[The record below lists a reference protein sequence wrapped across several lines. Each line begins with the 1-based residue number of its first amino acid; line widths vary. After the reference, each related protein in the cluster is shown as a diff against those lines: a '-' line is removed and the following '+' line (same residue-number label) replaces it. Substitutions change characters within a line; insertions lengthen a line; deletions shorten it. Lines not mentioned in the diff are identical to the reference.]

1 MTNETVTKSQRF
13 YCVSLTPDI
22 CKTPVGSSTPPLPY
36 TVIGEFSKAINASPN
51 VKSHSEPVILHQRST
66 IPTVSGDAAGRAG
79 GVKSGTVGKQVDTLE
94 SSSSH
99 RANGAELVQVGRQVW
114 MNSRNTVGK
123 IYERGGEAARP
134 TLSSLSATIR
144 QLAQDYKE
152 HGSKELHG
160 AASDVTEAGGTIL
173 AGSAVVAVA
182 GVAVAATG
190 VGAPVAAG
198 METAAA
204 VGTAA
209 GGITVASGAAME
221 ASATVLDQAADY
233 VLTGKTPDVINT
245 AMAIGINAAENIAVN
260 AVLRRIPGGRWFA
273 KKISK
278 KIREKLVGKKP
289 EKAPHLGK
297 PPPKS
302 GGDDGK
308 SRGKKEPKSEPPSDC
323 CPKDSGPAGKPVKGR
338 KPVHFGTGQEVLYQT
353 DFSLE
358 RNSARGLPIVW
369 TRCYRSGSE
378 CGDWGLLGA
387 RWATPYTTSLSVC
400 EQGIVYHD
408 DTGRALRLPALAP
421 GAMFDSRKEGFT
433 LQRDDQDSFT
443 LLWRD
448 GNRDRFSRAGNSCL
462 PHGFNGVNAML
473 APAAPVLAE
482 RFVLVR
488 FEQRDGHGVSI
499 DYLPDALPG
508 TPVLRL
514 RSDDGS
520 VLEAICGEQ
529 QADEPPRIERIEEL
543 GDDGSRLCHVRY
555 DYASEAA
562 TTPVSGPRR
571 YNLVRQSNLAGDS
584 RSYSYQHHLL
594 TACTSYTGF
603 AYALEWISL
612 DALRASWR
620 GLAHDQNYPI
630 TLDNSYQARATL
642 TRALDGSELIRI
654 DYIDPDTTRVAENG
668 GVLEYTFDANWLAT
682 EVRRIND
689 INDGAS
695 ATSLGRRE
703 WDRDGMLLAEID
715 ANGAATRHVYDQQ
728 GNLVSSVDAL
738 GNRYSIDYDEHN
750 QPVLITDALGHGNRR
765 SYDDSSRLLTQTD
778 VLGHTTSYR
787 YDAHGQLVEVIDAK
801 GGHQHLQYNGKGQLV
816 RHTDCSGYSSRY
828 HYDRQGRLSAVFDAL
843 EHATHYAYDVLG
855 RLTSIKGGD
864 GDGEQFEYDADGN
877 LLVHLDAA
885 GHATRY
891 QYNGQGLPVQ
901 RTDAIG
907 QVLRYRY
914 DGALQLVELVNA
926 KGESYTLTY
935 HAEGWLAS
943 ETGFDGKLTEYTYDQ
958 AGNLRASQSGKQRT
972 ELVHDV
978 LKRLVAKTTA
988 DGITR
993 YAYDCLSRLIAVSS
1007 PQAEQRYLHD
1017 ARGQLIEER
1026 SACFLQTLPAP
1037 GRMPNAPRQPDASF
1051 IMTHAYDELGNRIQ
1065 TVLPNGRR
1073 IDILRYGAGH
1083 WHGMLWHGRTV
1094 VDVERDSL
1102 HREKLRRLGNS
1113 GLTATRQYDR
1123 QQRLAR
1129 MTLARGPDAP
1139 SPLRERRFDYDAA
1152 GNLTTII
1159 QTGNTPSGPLG
1170 NLHYTYDPIGQ
1181 LLSAVQPGLVERFAF
1196 DPAGNMIA
1204 PASDGT
1210 LSAVKG
1216 DRLEQF
1222 GDIRYDYDEQGNTI
1236 RKRVQPPGR
1245 EVSWSDLQLQYDA
1258 ENRISFATRKEG
1270 RTRHHAQY
1278 FYDAFSRR
1286 IAKRV
1291 AVEQWGNRQDISTD
1305 QPLNSS
1311 SATTLFVW
1319 DGDVLAQELTLQG
1332 TVSYIYEPD
1341 SFVPIV
1347 RIASEGGYHGTQKT
1361 LHLSHRRAWNLPIKQ
1376 SNIELQAATVTEE
1389 MDGAAVHQLALQN
1402 IEKKTSQT
1410 TTQDQILYYNCDHL
1424 GTPHE
1429 VLNKQG
1435 EMIWKARYNAW
1446 GAISEIEE
1454 NRIFQPLR
1462 FQGQYEDIETG
1473 IFYNR
1478 YRYYDASCAIFFSQ
1492 DPIGLLGG
1500 INNYAY
1506 CLAPTSWVDPL
1517 GLSPKC
1523 PKNSPCNPCIGK
1535 RPDLEAMAMQG
1546 TSNYPNNPYAFVD
1559 SYKNMV
1565 LKKGT
1570 ILYSLTPGSAPGFG
1584 VTNHTLIKAA
1594 GNVVRYH
1601 DLTQVTAGKDSNGN
1615 PRAMRKQV
1623 QAYRVNE
1630 DICVAKGEA
1639 LANKQFGAGGATQYY
1654 VSPTD
1659 IGKLTPGKK
1668 RNI

>member
-1 MTNETVTKSQRF
+1 MSNETVTKSPRF

-51 VKSHSEPVILHQRST
+51 VKSHSDPVILHQRST
-66 IPTVSGDAAGRAG
+66 IPTVSGDAAGKAG
-79 GVKSGTVGKQVDTLE
+79 GIKSGTVGKQVDTLE
-94 SSSSH
+94 ASSSH

-134 TLSSLSATIR
+134 TLSSLSAIIR
-144 QLAQDYKE
+144 QLAQDYKQ

-160 AASDVTEAGGTIL
+160 AAAEVTEAGGTIL

-190 VGAPVAAG
+190 VGAPIAAG

-245 AMAIGINAAENIAVN
+245 AMAIGTNAAENIVVN
-260 AVLRRIPGGRWFA
+260 TVLRRIPGGRWFG

-289 EKAPHLGK
+289 EKTPLLDK

-323 CPKDSGPAGKPVKGR
+323 CPKDSGPAKKPVKGR
-338 KPVHFGTGQEVLYQT
+338 KPVHFGTGQEVLTQT
-353 DFSLE
+353 DFALE
-358 RNSARGLPIVW
+358 RSSARPLPIIW

-400 EQGIVYHD
+400 EQGTLYHD
-408 DTGRALRLPALAP
+408 DTGRALRLPVLAP

-433 LQRDDQDSFT
+433 LQRDDQDNFT

-448 GNRDRFSRAGNSCL
+448 GSRDRFRRAGNSCL
-462 PHGFNGVNAML
+462 PHGFHGVNAML

-482 RFVLVR
+482 RFVLAR
-488 FEQRDGHGVSI
+488 SEQRDGHGVSI

-508 TPVLRL
+508 APVLRL

-529 QADEPPRIERIEEL
+529 QAGEAPRIERIEEL
-543 GDDGSRLCHVRY
+543 CDDGNRLCHVRY

-562 TTPVSGPRR
+562 TTPVPEPRR
-571 YNLVRQSNLAGDS
+571 HNLIRQSNLAGDS
-584 RSYSYQHHLL
+584 RSYSYHHHLL

-603 AYALEWISL
+603 AWALEWISL
-612 DALRASWR
+612 DALRVSWR
-620 GLAHDQNYPI
+620 GHVPDEQVLRESYPI

-642 TRALDGSELIRI
+642 TRALDGSETTRI
-654 DYIDPDTTRVAENG
+654 DYIDPDTSRVSENG
-668 GVLEYTFDANWLAT
+668 GVLEYTFDANWLVT

-715 ANGAATRHVYDQQ
+715 ANGAATRHAYDQQ

-738 GNRYSIDYDEHN
+738 GNHYSVGYDQHN
-750 QPVLITDALGHGNRR
+750 QPVIITDALGHSSHR
-765 SYDDSSRLLTQTD
+765 SYDDSGRLLTETD

-787 YDAHGQLVEVIDAK
+787 HDAQGQLIEVIDAK

-828 HYDRQGRLSAVFDAL
+828 HYDRQGRLSAVFDAQ
-843 EHATHYAYDVLG
+843 EHATHYGYDALG
-855 RLTSIKGGD
+855 RVTSITGA
-864 GDGEQFEYDADGN
+864 DGEGQQFCYDADGN
-877 LLVHLDAA
+877 LLVHLDTA

-914 DGALQLVELVNA
+914 DSALQLVELINA
-926 KGESYTLTY
+926 KGESYHLSY
-935 HAEGWLAS
+935 HAQGWLAS
-943 ETGFDGKLTEYTYDQ
+943 ETGFDGKLTEYSYDR
-958 AGNLRASQSGKQRT
+958 AGNLTASQSGSQRT
-972 ELVHDV
+972 DLSHDA
-978 LKRLVAKTTA
+978 LGRLTAKTTA

-993 YAYDCLSRLIAVSS
+993 YAHDGMGRLIAVSS
-1007 PQAEQRYLHD
+1007 PQAEQRYRHD
-1017 ARGQLIEER
+1017 ARGQLIEEH

-1037 GRMPNAPRQPDASF
+1037 GRMPNAPRLPDASF
-1051 IMTHAYDELGNRIQ
+1051 VMTHAYDELGNRIQ

-1073 IDILRYGAGH
+1073 IDTLRYGSGH
-1083 WHGMLWHGRTV
+1083 WHGVLWHGRTV

-1102 HREKLRRLGNS
+1102 HREKLRRLGSS
-1113 GLTATRQYDR
+1113 GLIATRHYDR

-1129 MTLARGPDAP
+1129 MTLARGLDAP
-1139 SPLRERRFDYDAA
+1139 SPLRERRFDYDAS
-1152 GNLTTII
+1152 GNLTTIA
-1159 QTGNTPSGPLG
+1159 QTGQTPNGTLG
-1170 NLHYTYDPIGQ
+1170 NLHYTYDPLGQ

-1196 DPAGNMIA
+1196 DPAGNMVV
-1204 PASDGT
+1204 PASDG
-1210 LSAVKG
+1210 AMPIIKG

-1222 GDIRYDYDEQGNTI
+1222 GDIRYDYDEQGNTV
-1236 RKRVQPPGR
+1236 RKRKQPPGR
-1245 EVSWSDLQLQYDA
+1245 EASWSDLQLQYDA
-1258 ENRISFATRKEG
+1258 ENRISQTCKTDHLTRY
-1270 RTRHHAQY
+1270 RAQY
-1278 FYDAFSRR
+1278 FYDAYSRR

-1291 AVEQWGNRQDISTD
+1291 QHEQWSNKQNLATD
-1305 QPLNSS
+1305 
-1311 SATTLFVW
+1311 SAATDTMTTTFFVW
-1319 DGDVLAQELTLQG
+1319 DGDAMVQELSQHETI
-1332 TVSYIYEPD
+1332 TYVYEPD
-1341 SFVPIV
+1341 SFVPL
-1347 RIASEGGYHGTQKT
+1347 ASVMSTT
-1361 LHLSHRRAWNLPIKQ
+1361 PLLINTIP
-1376 SNIELQAATVTEE
+1376 LQAVEISNSSCNVKIA
-1389 MDGAAVHQLALQN
+1389 DKQLESTSKKFSKDALPPQ
-1402 IEKKTSQT
+1402 ESQA
-1410 TTQDQILYYNCDHL
+1410 QLWANDSISHYNCDHL
-1424 GTPHE
+1424 GTPRE
-1429 VLNKQG
+1429 LLDDRG
-1435 EMIWKARYNAW
+1435 ALIWAARYNAW
-1446 GAISEIEE
+1446 GGLTKVDFEI
-1454 NRIFQPLR
+1454 NFQALR
-1462 FQGQYEDIETG
+1462 FQGQYQDKETG
-1473 IFYNR
+1473 LHYNYSRFYDFETGK
-1478 YRYYDASCAIFFSQ
+1478 YLTQ
-1492 DPIGLLGG
+1492 DLMGLSGG
-1500 INNYAY
+1500 INIYRYGEGNPVSNIDPKGYAAGRLPPQPKPKPGIPQKPIPEQVPPPPPGRPSCDVVFKL
-1506 CLAPTSWVDPL
+1506 CLAACV
-1517 GLSPKC
+1517 KRC
-1523 PKNSPCNPCIGK
+1523 PGPAIFKVGVCGTGCLVFFLTCKNSS
-1535 RPDLEAMAMQG
+1535 D
-1546 TSNYPNNPYAFVD
+1546 
-1559 SYKNMV
+1559 
-1565 LKKGT
+1565 
-1570 ILYSLTPGSAPGFG
+1570 
-1584 VTNHTLIKAA
+1584 
-1594 GNVVRYH
+1594 
-1601 DLTQVTAGKDSNGN
+1601 
-1615 PRAMRKQV
+1615 
-1623 QAYRVNE
+1623 
-1630 DICVAKGEA
+1630 
-1639 LANKQFGAGGATQYY
+1639 
-1654 VSPTD
+1654 
-1659 IGKLTPGKK
+1659 
-1668 RNI
+1668 

>member
-1 MTNETVTKSQRF
+1 MSNETVTKSPRF

-36 TVIGEFSKAINASPN
+36 TVIGEFSNAINASPN

-79 GVKSGTVGKQVDTLE
+79 GIKSGTVGKQVDTLE
-94 SSSSH
+94 ASSSH
-99 RANGAELVQVGRQVW
+99 RANGAELVQAGRQVW

-134 TLSSLSATIR
+134 TLSTLSAIIR

-160 AASDVTEAGGTIL
+160 AAADVTEAGGTIL

-209 GGITVASGAAME
+209 GGITVASGVAME

-245 AMAIGINAAENIAVN
+245 AMAIGINAAENIVVN
-260 AVLRRIPGGRWFA
+260 AALSKIPGGRWFG

-289 EKAPHLGK
+289 EKTPLLDK

-369 TRCYRSGSE
+369 TRCYRSGSA

-400 EQGIVYHD
+400 EQGVVYHD

-421 GAMFDSRKEGFT
+421 GAVFDSRKEGFV
-433 LQRDDQDSFT
+433 LQRDDQDSYT
-443 LLWRD
+443 LIWRD
-448 GNRDRFSRAGNSCL
+448 GSRDRFRRSGNSCL
-462 PHGFNGVNAML
+462 PHGFHGVNAML

-482 RFVLVR
+482 RFVLAR
-488 FEQRDGHGVSI
+488 SEQRDGHGVSI

-508 TPVLRL
+508 MPVLRL

-529 QADEPPRIERIEEL
+529 QAGEAPRIERIEEP
-543 GDDGSRLCHVRY
+543 GNDGSRLCHVRY
-555 DYASEAA
+555 DYASETA
-562 TTPVSGPRR
+562 TTPVPEPRR
-571 YNLVRQSNLAGDS
+571 HNLIRQSNLAGDS

-594 TACTSYTGF
+594 MSCTSYTGF
-603 AYALEWISL
+603 AWTLEWISL

-620 GLAHDQNYPI
+620 GHAHDEQVLRETYPI

-642 TRALDGSELIRI
+642 TRALDGSELTHI
-654 DYIDPDTTRVAENG
+654 DYIDPDTSRVSENG
-668 GVLEYTFDANWLAT
+668 GVLEYTFDANWLVT
-682 EVRRIND
+682 EVRRIV
-689 INDGAS
+689 DGAS
-695 ATSLGRRE
+695 AASLGRRE

-715 ANGAATRHVYDQQ
+715 ANGAATRHTYDQQ

-738 GNRYSIDYDEHN
+738 GNRHSIGYDQHN
-750 QPVLITDALGHGNRR
+750 QPVIITDALGHISRR
-765 SYDDSSRLLTQTD
+765 SYDDSGRLLTETD

-787 YDAHGQLVEVIDAK
+787 HDAQGQLIEVIDAK

-828 HYDRQGRLSAVFDAL
+828 HYDRHGRLSAVFDAQ
-843 EHATHYAYDVLG
+843 EHATHYGYDALG
-855 RLTSIKGGD
+855 RVTSITGAD
-864 GDGEQFEYDADGN
+864 GDGEQFAYDADGN
-877 LLVHLDAA
+877 LLAHLDAA

-914 DGALQLVELVNA
+914 DSALQLVELINA
-926 KGESYTLTY
+926 KGESYTLSY

-943 ETGFDGKLTEYTYDQ
+943 ETGFDGKLTEYSYDR
-958 AGNLRASQSGKQRT
+958 AGNLTVSQSGSQRT
-972 ELVHDV
+972 ELVHDA

-993 YAYDCLSRLIAVSS
+993 YAYDGLSRLIAVSS

-1037 GRMPNAPRQPDASF
+1037 GRMPDAPRQPDASF
-1051 IMTHAYDELGNRIQ
+1051 VMTHAYDELGNRIQ

-1073 IDILRYGAGH
+1073 IDILRYGSGH
-1083 WHGMLWHGRTV
+1083 WHGVLWHGRTV

-1102 HREKLRRLGNS
+1102 HREKLRRLGES
-1113 GLTATRQYDR
+1113 GLIATRQYDR
-1123 QQRLAR
+1123 QQRLTR
-1129 MTLARGPDAP
+1129 MTLARGLDAP
-1139 SPLRERRFDYDAA
+1139 SPLRERRFDYDAS
-1152 GNLTTII
+1152 GNLTTIA
-1159 QTGNTPSGPLG
+1159 QTGQTPNGPLG
-1170 NLHYTYDPIGQ
+1170 NLHYTYDPLGQ
-1181 LLSAVQPGLVERFAF
+1181 LLSAVQPGLVERFVF
-1196 DPAGNMIA
+1196 DPAGNMVV
-1204 PASDGT
+1204 PASDG
-1210 LSAVKG
+1210 AMPIIKG

-1222 GDIRYDYDEQGNTI
+1222 GDIYYDYDEQGNTV
-1236 RKRVQPPGR
+1236 RKRKQPPGR
-1245 EVSWSDLQLQYDA
+1245 EASWSDLQLQYDA
-1258 ENRISFATRKEG
+1258 ENRISNACKTYHLTRY
-1270 RTRHHAQY
+1270 RAQY
-1278 FYDAFSRR
+1278 FYDAYSRR

-1291 AVEQWGNRQDISTD
+1291 QHEQWNNKQNLETD
-1305 QPLNSS
+1305 
-1311 SATTLFVW
+1311 SATTDTMATTFFVW
-1319 DGDVLAQELTLQG
+1319 DGDAMVQE
-1332 TVSYIYEPD
+1332 VSQHEKITYVYEPD
-1341 SFVPIV
+1341 SFVPL
-1347 RIASEGGYHGTQKT
+1347 ASVVSEEGYRAADRA
-1361 LHLSHRRAWNLPIKQ
+1361 LLS
-1376 SNIELQAATVTEE
+1376 TVTTWGL
-1389 MDGAAVHQLALQN
+1389 DN
-1402 IEKKTSQT
+1402 ISPSLPTLLETPDIKFFGKTDHIQSVSKER
-1410 TTQDQILYYNCDHL
+1410 IRYYNCDQL
-1424 GTPHE
+1424 GTPRE
-1429 VLNKQG
+1429 LISEQG
-1435 EMIWKARYNAW
+1435 EVAWSTRYKAW
-1446 GAISEIEE
+1446 G
-1454 NRIFQPLR
+1454 RIYGDEDKVYQPLR
-1462 FQGQYEDIETG
+1462 FQGQHADLDIN
-1473 IFYNR
+1473 INFNR
-1478 YRYYDASCAIFFSQ
+1478 YRFYDDESGRFLSQ
-1492 DPIGLLGG
+1492 DPIALLAGL
-1500 INNYAY
+1500 NNYHY
-1506 CLAPTSWVDPL
+1506 APNPTGWIDAL
-1517 GLSPKC
+1517 GLSKKC
-1523 PKNSPCNPCIGK
+1523 PKNTTCNPCIGK
-1535 RPDLEAMAMQG
+1535 NPAALATKWQG
-1546 TSNYPNNPYAFVD
+1546 TAPYANIDV
-1559 SYKNMV
+1559 YANVV
-1565 LKKGT
+1565 LKKGMVLFT
-1570 ILYSLTPGSAPGFG
+1570 LYPYGPKPGNYYSDKITVKSANGSATNYNNATQIAHAGNTPGLRP
-1584 VTNHTLIKAA
+1584 
-1594 GNVVRYH
+1594 
-1601 DLTQVTAGKDSNGN
+1601 
-1615 PRAMRKQV
+1615 MRKEV
-1623 QAYRVNE
+1623 QGFTLTE
-1630 DICVAKGEA
+1630 DLCAATGKA
-1639 LANKQFGAGGATQYY
+1639 LANTNLGNGGGNQYFIED
-1654 VSPTD
+1654 SD
-1659 IGKLTPGKK
+1659 IKKLLPHLKTIKFP
-1668 RNI
+1668 NP